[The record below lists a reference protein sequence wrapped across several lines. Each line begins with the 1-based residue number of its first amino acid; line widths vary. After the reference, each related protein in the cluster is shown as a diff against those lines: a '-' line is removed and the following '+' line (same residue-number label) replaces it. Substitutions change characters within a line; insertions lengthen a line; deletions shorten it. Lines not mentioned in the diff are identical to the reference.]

1 MDPAPSAPSAVP
13 SERCVNHGSRGTAC
27 TVCGSCVRCPVP
39 PGSEVHKHRTGNVCV
54 GRPRLSRDDA
64 GGSETGGS
72 DDEAPESKKT
82 ATSLLSVPGKR
93 IVTHLLRA
101 QGPDDPFPRHFF
113 PVFYDRH
120 NGNICVDV
128 DESVLNDRNWLS
140 PSAVRMLEK
149 HLAAIEDLL
158 PLEVFLRPGK
168 QGGQRKRVTM
178 TLRAFVR
185 WIDVHLTRVTIIH
198 PVLWTFRMHLL
209 TALYD
214 EGCGGMTK
222 NTWFVDDFAQIGT
235 CVVRLTLYSV
245 V

>member
-1 MDPAPSAPSAVP
+1 MYVLLFADAPHPFRFSSLYQAGGLPTRALSSRDEMDPAPSAPSAVP

-72 DDEAPESKKT
+72 DDEAPESKET

-128 DESVLNDRNWLS
+128 DESVLNDRHWLS

-158 PLEVFLRPGK
+158 PLE
-168 QGGQRKRVTM
+168 
-178 TLRAFVR
+178 
-185 WIDVHLTRVTIIH
+185 
-198 PVLWTFRMHLL
+198 
-209 TALYD
+209 
-214 EGCGGMTK
+214 
-222 NTWFVDDFAQIGT
+222 
-235 CVVRLTLYSV
+235 
-245 V
+245 